1 MIMIRFSLDIN
12 PERIAA
18 IRALRL
24 NSPKAAAALDKDGST
39 GVPSE
44 WVTHEADLRAVST
57 TFSTPVFTLT
67 GIAEDGTQF
76 KKYFRGGLMQVA
88 NATINFPPFD
98 PSQLG

>member
-1 MIMIRFSLDIN
+1 MNMIRFSLDIN

-24 NSPKAAAALDKDGST
+24 NSPKSAAALDKDGST

-44 WVTHEADLRAVST
+44 WATHEADMRAIST
-57 TFSTPVFTLT
+57 VFSMPVFTLT

-76 KKYFRGGLMQVA
+76 KKYFRGGLMQGA
-88 NATINFPPFD
+88 DATITFPPFD
-98 PSQLG
+98 PAQLS